1 MSDSLKPHKHSLP
14 GSSVHGILQARILE
28 WVAIP
33 FSRGSSQ
40 PRYQTQVSGIA
51 GRFFTVWA
59 TSEAFLMGFPCG
71 LPPWVSLVAQTVKN
85 LPAMKRPGLKPWV
98 MKIPWKREWLPTP
111 VFLSGEFHE
120 QRSLAGYSPWGR
132 KELDMTEWLTH
143 LCIYVFVVY
152 IPQYLNGIS
161 LKARSILSLYFKDL
175 KACSSILFVEWI
187 NQLSLTDTPR
197 TQPYKS
203 TSKKTADLNFTT

>member
-1 MSDSLKPHKHSLP
+1 MGAQWCLASSFPLLDSAPWPCFVESFHFHL
-14 GSSVHGILQARILE
+14 
-28 WVAIP
+28 
-33 FSRGSSQ
+33 
-40 PRYQTQVSGIA
+40 
-51 GRFFTVWA
+51 RFK
-59 TSEAFLMGFPCG
+59 GFVNKISPTIRA
-71 LPPWVSLVAQTVKN
+71 SLVVQTVKN
-85 LPAMKRPGLKPWV
+85 PPRGPGFDPWV
-98 MKIPWKREWLPTP
+98 RKIPWKREWQPTLIFLP
-111 VFLSGEFHE
+111 GEFHG
-120 QRSLAGYSPWGR
+120 QRKLAGYSPWGR